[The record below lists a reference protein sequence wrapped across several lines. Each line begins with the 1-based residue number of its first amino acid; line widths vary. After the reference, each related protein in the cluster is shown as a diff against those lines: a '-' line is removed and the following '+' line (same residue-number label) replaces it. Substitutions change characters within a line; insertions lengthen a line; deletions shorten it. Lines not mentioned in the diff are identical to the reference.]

1 MAPTRKSKGRQKV
14 EMTKMTKE
22 SNLQVSFSK
31 LRSGLFNKASE
42 LCTLCG
48 AEIAIIVFS
57 PGKKMYSFGHPGVES
72 IIDRFLT
79 GNSLPHSGALQL
91 FEAHRS
97 ANVRDLNMQLTQ
109 VLNQLE
115 GEKKRG
121 EALTQMKKASQA
133 QYWWAAPIEELS
145 FEQLELL
152 KVSLENLKR
161 NVEMHADK
169 HMMEASNPLTFFLS
183 SSVGAGVPYDAHI
196 AAFDPLNF
204 NFGYGG
210 HLH

>member
-1 MAPTRKSKGRQKV
+1 MVYAKGYRLAFDKNILIVLDGSGRIGRVYFDIDSLPFLDFALISFYKV
-14 EMTKMTKE
+14 QQRCL
-22 SNLQVSFSK
+22 N
-31 LRSGLFNKASE
+31 
-42 LCTLCG
+42 
-48 AEIAIIVFS
+48 
-57 PGKKMYSFGHPGVES
+57 
-72 IIDRFLT
+72 T
-79 GNSLPHSGALQL
+79 GNFYGYTLRLRFWYPYYWL